1 MQQVNIEFEIIV
13 LLLLLLLLLS
23 ALRKHI
29 SRKLEK

>member
-13 LLLLLLLLLS
+13 LLLLLLLLY